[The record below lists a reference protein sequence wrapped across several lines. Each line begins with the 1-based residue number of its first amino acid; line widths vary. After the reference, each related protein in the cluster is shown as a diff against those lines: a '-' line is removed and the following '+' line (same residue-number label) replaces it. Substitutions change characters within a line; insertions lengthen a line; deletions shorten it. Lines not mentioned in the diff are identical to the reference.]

1 MADTLTS
8 LADIRNLSGTELRY
22 VLMDLAKTKKDS
34 IALGRGDPD
43 LPTPAH
49 IMAAAYDALQKPT
62 LPESPTAGLPE
73 LRVAI
78 ASRAKQDHGI
88 TATADNVL
96 VTTGGQEALFLVMA
110 ALLNPGDEILV
121 PDPRYTSYDQAIEH
135 AGGVMVSVPTSAE
148 DGFDVS
154 ASAVAQ
160 RITPKTKAIL
170 LVTPSNPTGGI
181 VTAKN
186 AAGIA
191 ELAREHDLVVIADE
205 IYGQFVW
212 EPFEHVSIAAL
223 PDMQERTITLSGFSK
238 AYAMTGWRVG
248 YVIAPEHVI
257 NALTAIK
264 QVTTGAA
271 ASLSQLA
278 ALAAAQGSDDCIHE
292 FRAIYQQ
299 RRTILAEGLTSLGLT
314 YAEPRGGFF
323 FWTDGASSGLSGLE
337 LCYLLLQEAGVLI
350 FPGTAFGETWANH
363 LRITCLQSDAKL
375 QEAIE
380 RMQEVFSRH
389 GLKG

>member
-1 MADTLTS
+1 MAETLSS
-8 LADIRNLSGTELRY
+8 LADIRNLGGTELRY
-22 VLMDLAKTKKDS
+22 ALMDLAKTKKDS

-43 LPTPAH
+43 LPTPEH
-49 IMAAAYDALQKPT
+49 IMAAAYEALQKPT

-73 LRVAI
+73 LREAI
-78 ASRAKQDHGI
+78 AVRAKRDHGI
-88 TATADNVL
+88 HVTADNVL
-96 VTTGGQEALFLVMA
+96 VTTGGQEALFVVMA

-121 PDPRYTSYDQAIEH
+121 PDPRYTAYDQAIEH

-154 ASAVAQ
+154 ASAVAE
-160 RITPKTKAIL
+160 RITPNTKAIL

-181 VTAKN
+181 LTKEN

-191 ELAREHDLVVIADE
+191 ELAKEHDLVVIADE

-212 EPFEHVSIAAL
+212 SPFAHVSMAAL

-271 ASLSQLA
+271 ASLSQIA
-278 ALAAAQGSDDCIHE
+278 ALAAAEGSDDCIHE

-337 LCYLLLQEAGVLI
+337 LSYLLLQEAGVLI

-375 QEAIE
+375 QEAIS
-380 RMQEVFSRH
+380 RMQDVFSRH
-389 GLKG
+389 GLSG

>member
-1 MADTLTS
+1 MAETLS
-8 LADIRNLSGTELRY
+8 NLADIRNLGGTELRY
-22 VLMDLAKTKKDS
+22 ALMDLVKTKKDS

-43 LPTPAH
+43 LPTPEH
-49 IMAAAYDALQKPT
+49 IMAAAYDALRQPT

-73 LRVAI
+73 LREAI
-78 ASRAKQDHGI
+78 AVRAKHDHGI
-88 TATADNVL
+88 DVTADNVL
-96 VTTGGQEALFLVMA
+96 VTTGGQEALFVVMA

-121 PDPRYTSYDQAIEH
+121 PDPRYTAYDQAIEH

-148 DGFDVS
+148 NGFDVS
-154 ASAVAQ
+154 ASAIAE
-160 RITPKTKAIL
+160 RITPNTKAIL

-181 VTAKN
+181 VTREN
-186 AAGIA
+186 AAAIA
-191 ELAREHDLVVIADE
+191 ELAKAHDLVVIADE

-212 EPFEHVSIAAL
+212 QPFEHVSMAAL
-223 PDMQERTITLSGFSK
+223 PDMQARTITLSGFSK

-248 YVIAPEHVI
+248 YVIAPEHII

-271 ASLSQLA
+271 ASLSQRA
-278 ALAAAQGSDDCIHE
+278 ALAAAQGSDDCIFE

-299 RRTILAEGLTSLGLT
+299 RRSILAEGLTSLGLS

-337 LCYLLLQEAGVLI
+337 LSYLLLQEASVLI
-350 FPGTAFGETWANH
+350 FPGTAFGDTWANH

-375 QEAIE
+375 QEAIG
-380 RMQEVFSRH
+380 RMQDVFSRH
-389 GLKG
+389 GLSG

>member
-1 MADTLTS
+1 MAGSS
-8 LADIRNLSGTELRY
+8 LADIRNLGGTELRY
-22 VLMDLAKTKKDS
+22 ALMDLAKTKKDS

-43 LPTPAH
+43 LPTPDH
-49 IMAAAYDALQKPT
+49 IMAAAYDALKKPT

-73 LRVAI
+73 LRDAI
-78 ASRAKQDHGI
+78 ASSAKHDHGI
-88 TATADNVL
+88 DVTAANVL
-96 VTTGGQEALFLVMA
+96 VTTGGQEALFVVMA

-121 PDPRYTSYDQAIEH
+121 PDPRYTAYDQAIAH

-154 ASAVAQ
+154 ASAIAE

-181 VTAKN
+181 VTAEN
-186 AAGIA
+186 AASIA
-191 ELAREHDLVVIADE
+191 ELAKEHDLVVIADE

-212 EPFEHVSIAAL
+212 EPFEHVSLAAL

-257 NALTAIK
+257 SALTAIK

-278 ALAAAQGSDDCIHE
+278 ALAAAQGSDECISE

-337 LCYLLLQEAGVLI
+337 LSYLLLQEAGVLI
-350 FPGTAFGETWANH
+350 FPGTAFGDTWANH

-375 QEAIE
+375 QEAIG
-380 RMQEVFSRH
+380 RMQDVFARH
-389 GLKG
+389 ELTG